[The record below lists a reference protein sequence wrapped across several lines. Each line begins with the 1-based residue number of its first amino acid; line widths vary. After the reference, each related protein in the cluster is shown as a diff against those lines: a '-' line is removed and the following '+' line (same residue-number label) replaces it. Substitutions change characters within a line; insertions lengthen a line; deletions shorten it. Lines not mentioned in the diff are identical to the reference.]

1 MDPVLLAL
9 LPIIYVVYAV
19 MSNNPAQEQYKKGME
34 ALTKRN
40 PSGAE
45 EFFLKAINNDPL
57 HAHSLLELSKLYES
71 QGMMEKSIYY
81 LKSLQIAL
89 ADPFDKLGL
98 DSLMRMAE
106 IQYASGR
113 YKDSW
118 ENFLLLIRT
127 GFKSSRLFYYLG
139 ELYMVQRRY
148 AEAIVYFDES
158 IAFKSDQPRCH
169 YYKALCLIAMNERD
183 EAFIPLRKVEHEPE
197 FSVEAKFLL
206 GKISYDNNAMEEA
219 SNYFGQIL
227 NEENPIYLKDILF
240 FKGYEVLQKS
250 ELSSEDLD
258 RLVGYF
264 NRGANLADI
273 YFDEKKEFLYHLG
286 GAYLLKDDFSEA
298 KYAFQELCRID
309 AYYKSCDQILKVIS
323 KELLIS
329 EELHDVVAIYEKFKW
344 GGHFNHEIRK
354 DLNIDVFFPNHL
366 PILVLG
372 KLEELAQK
380 KLVHTI
386 RDNER
391 LAARFDFY
399 SPKTPLDFSTSPYEV
414 FVQSCNR
421 ICKKLGLVA
430 DKNLADNRNE
440 ALFVAVDKDDMR
452 WLVYFYKPAAVI
464 GAIAMAD
471 IIDKRDRMEA
481 SRVHFLCAG
490 NFTDEA
496 KELAD
501 KDNVVLTDK
510 HNLMRLL

>member
-273 YFDEKKEFLYHLG
+273 YFDEKRISLSSWRCLF
-286 GAYLLKDDFSEA
+286 A
-298 KYAFQELCRID
+298 K
-309 AYYKSCDQILKVIS
+309 
-323 KELLIS
+323 
-329 EELHDVVAIYEKFKW
+329 
-344 GGHFNHEIRK
+344 G
-354 DLNIDVFFPNHL
+354 
-366 PILVLG
+366 
-372 KLEELAQK
+372 
-380 KLVHTI
+380 
-386 RDNER
+386 
-391 LAARFDFY
+391 
-399 SPKTPLDFSTSPYEV
+399 
-414 FVQSCNR
+414 
-421 ICKKLGLVA
+421 
-430 DKNLADNRNE
+430 
-440 ALFVAVDKDDMR
+440 
-452 WLVYFYKPAAVI
+452 
-464 GAIAMAD
+464 
-471 IIDKRDRMEA
+471 
-481 SRVHFLCAG
+481 
-490 NFTDEA
+490 
-496 KELAD
+496 
-501 KDNVVLTDK
+501 
-510 HNLMRLL
+510 